1 VSACVVSNTGKLKAA
16 LKKIEK
22 RKAKSAEKWGDRLA
36 AVEDAE
42 KLKIQKREG
51 TFCRMCFVSAFCVR
65 CVRAVRVVCY
75 VWHSPPRT
83 SCY

>member
-1 VSACVVSNTGKLKAA
+1 MPSARHYRTGKLKAA

-51 TFCRMCFVSAFCVR
+51 KR
-65 CVRAVRVVCY
+65 
-75 VWHSPPRT
+75 WRT
-83 SCY
+83 RH

>member
-1 VSACVVSNTGKLKAA
+1 MCVVPTTGKLKAA

-51 TFCRMCFVSAFCVR
+51 AFCHLCFVSAVCVR
-65 CVRAVRVVCY
+65 CVRAVRVVCCVY
-75 VWHSPPRT
+75 HSPP
-83 SCY
+83 